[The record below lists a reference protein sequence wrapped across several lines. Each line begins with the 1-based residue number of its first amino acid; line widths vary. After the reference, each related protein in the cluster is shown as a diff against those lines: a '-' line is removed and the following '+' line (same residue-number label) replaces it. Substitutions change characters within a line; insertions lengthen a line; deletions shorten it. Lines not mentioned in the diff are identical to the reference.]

1 MSQKITN
8 LFRFWCPKDER
19 LFLDIYFLVQN
30 SPTSPFLSLKDSS
43 KIQGLSLKNKKIK
56 AFVYSFNKI
65 HKNVLH
71 ALAMI

>member
-1 MSQKITN
+1 M
-8 LFRFWCPKDER
+8 FRFWCPKDER

-30 SPTSPFLSLKDSS
+30 SPTSPKDSS
-43 KIQGLSLKNKKIK
+43 KILGLSVKNKKIK

-71 ALAMI
+71 VLAMI